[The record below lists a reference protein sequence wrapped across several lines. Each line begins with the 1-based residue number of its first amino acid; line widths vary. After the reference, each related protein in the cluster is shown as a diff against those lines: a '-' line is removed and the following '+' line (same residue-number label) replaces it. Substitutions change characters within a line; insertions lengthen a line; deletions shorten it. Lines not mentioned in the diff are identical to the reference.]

1 MGRVEQVGGTT
12 LARDE
17 HVAAH
22 EHRRHRA
29 QVEVIVG
36 GTTFTV
42 SASGVA
48 IVGKLT
54 CQDIVSI
61 GSITATGAITPDV

>member
-1 MGRVEQVGGTT
+1 VTIN
-12 LARDE
+12 
-17 HVAAH
+17 AAS
-22 EHRRHRA
+22 

-36 GTTFTV
+36 GVSFTV
-42 SASGVA
+42 SASGVT